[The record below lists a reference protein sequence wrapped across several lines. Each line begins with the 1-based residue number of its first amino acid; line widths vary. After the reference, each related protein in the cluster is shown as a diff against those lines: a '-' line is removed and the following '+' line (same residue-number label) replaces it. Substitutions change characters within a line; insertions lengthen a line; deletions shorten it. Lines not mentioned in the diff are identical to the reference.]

1 MKQARLRFSANI
13 SMLFCER
20 PFMERIGAA
29 AAAGFDA
36 VECHFP
42 YELERSEIRARL
54 DDCGL
59 VMNGLNTAP
68 GQANEFGLAAIPG
81 REDEFERAMEQA
93 LAWADYLGA
102 STIHVMAGCPAP
114 QDRAW
119 ALDTYL
125 HNLERACAMAK
136 AAPVTLLI
144 EPINKYDRPGYFLS
158 RSDEAADIIAD
169 LRAQNLRMMF
179 DVYHV
184 QIMEGDLLRRLE
196 RHRDMIG
203 HIQFASVPHRREP
216 DEGEVAYP
224 AIFKAIAQ
232 MGWDRWVAAEYRP
245 RGRTE
250 DGLAWLAAARG

>member
-1 MKQARLRFSANI
+1 MNPARLRFSANI
-13 SMLFCER
+13 SMLFAER
-20 PFMERIGAA
+20 PFLERISAA

-42 YELERSEIRARL
+42 YAFEMAEIRARL
-54 DDCGL
+54 ADAGL
-59 VMNGLNTAP
+59 VMNGINTAP
-68 GQANEFGLAAIPG
+68 GGERDFGLAALAG
-81 REDEFERAMEQA
+81 REDEFARAMEQA
-93 LAWADYLGA
+93 LEWAGALGV

-136 AAPVTLLI
+136 GSSVDLLI

-169 LRAQNLRMMF
+169 LRCSNLKMMF

-184 QIMEGDLLRRLE
+184 QIMEGDLLRRFE
-196 RHRDMIG
+196 RHRSVIG
-203 HIQFASVPHRREP
+203 HIQFASVPQRREP

-224 AIFKAIAQ
+224 AIFKAIAG
-232 MGWDRWVAAEYRP
+232 MGWNGWIGAEYNP
-245 RGRTE
+245 RGKTE
-250 DGLAWLAAARG
+250 DGLGWLAAARK